1 MSAAQICR
9 IGAAVALLSVSAMVT
24 VPLGPVP
31 FTLQTLVLAMLPP
44 IIGGRGAV
52 SAVGLYL
59 LVGSLGLPVFS
70 GFSGGVGQL
79 IGPTGGFLWGFLLG
93 TALGVPLLRLRTL
106 PESARHA
113 ICAVVMLA
121 TSYALGTAQ
130 LAAYLSVSLPAAALS
145 AVVPFV
151 LPDIIK
157 LGIGVATGLRVR
169 HALGGPSAL
178 TSA

>member
-44 IIGGRGAV
+44 ILGGRGAV

-59 LVGSLGLPVFS
+59 LVGALGLPVFS

-93 TALGVPLLRLRTL
+93 TALGVPLLRLRAL

-121 TSYALGTAQ
+121 TSYALGTTQ

-145 AVVPFV
+145 AVVPFM
-151 LPDIIK
+151 LPDVIK
-157 LGIGVATGLRVR
+157 LGVGVATGLRVR